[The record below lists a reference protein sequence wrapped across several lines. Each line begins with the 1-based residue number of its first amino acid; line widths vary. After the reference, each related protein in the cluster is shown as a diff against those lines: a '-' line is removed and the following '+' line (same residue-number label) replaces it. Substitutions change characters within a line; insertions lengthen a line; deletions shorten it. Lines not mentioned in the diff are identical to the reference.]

1 MNKLLSISWKMKLKE
16 CSYNKALCRAA
27 ISLCFIAA
35 GIWLGILTGIL
46 SIFINI
52 DYLKFFLPLAGAAFV
67 WYWNEREKRL
77 SEEYQR
83 KEAKYVA
90 LIESLEGFY
99 EKTSDAGL
107 KNKFLEELNKCWLYC
122 PDEVIKKGY
131 AFLETVQTGAN
142 SSDDIKEQ
150 ALGQLVLSI
159 RKDLLCRKLVRST
172 HLKPEDFQL
181 LKVNDD
187 VA

>member
-1 MNKLLSISWKMKLKE
+1 MKLKE
-16 CSYNKALCRAA
+16 YDYSKVLYQAA
-27 ISLCFIAA
+27 ISLCLIAA
-35 GIWLGILTGIL
+35 GIWLGIMTGIL
-46 SIFINI
+46 SIFIDINF
-52 DYLKFFLPLAGAAFV
+52 LKFFLPLTGAAFA

-131 AFLETVQTGAN
+131 AFLETVHTGAN
-142 SSDDIKEQ
+142 SSDNIKEQ

-159 RKDLLCRKLVRST
+159 RKDLLCQKLVRST
-172 HLKPEDFQL
+172 HLKPGDFKIL
-181 LKVNDD
+181 GVNDRKS
-187 VA
+187 